1 MCVFAHVLLHIY
13 VYSYVCWIH
22 TIISI
27 LQDEGVQFQLGKEK
41 YTFRGTL
48 ALVVGDNLGS
58 QYIGG
63 YKQLA
68 SALRKCRYCMAVAED
83 MSQR

>member
-1 MCVFAHVLLHIY
+1 M
-13 VYSYVCWIH
+13 
-22 TIISI
+22 
-27 LQDEGVQFQLGKEK
+27 QEEGVVFQFGATSH
-41 YTFRGTL
+41 TFRGTL
-48 ALVVGDNLGS
+48 TLVAGDNLGS

-83 MSQR
+83 IQQKV